1 MARKKR
7 SQRRQ
12 GKGGFH
18 PPGYMLWIVVG
29 VVVVGLIVFLSQ
41 LLSRAAPSEPLIP
54 VLATA
59 NPDLTTMTRMLGDIE
74 RDSTAVQEMPEEATE
89 GFRVVDSL
97 IGERNFPDAIERLLK
112 LRKTVPEDKVAVIHD
127 YLGFCYARSASPD
140 RALREFRDAM
150 DEADP
155 EAATEHYRAAFCAG
169 YLFQS
174 RGFADSARAFYD
186 HARHHAV
193 PDTADRLYPA
203 LLNNLALS
211 LEAAGDTA
219 AALAGYEEAALYVD
233 TAADE
238 RRARVLRD
246 NLRRL
251 ARPAPEAEPD

>member
-1 MARKKR
+1 MARKKS
-7 SQRRQ
+7 SQRKK

-18 PPGYMLWIVVG
+18 PPGYMLWIVIG
-29 VVVVGLIVFLSQ
+29 VVAVGLIVFLSQ
-41 LLSRAAPSEPLIP
+41 LLSRATPPEPLIP

-74 RDSTAVQEMPEEATE
+74 RDTTAVLGMPGETEE

-97 IGERNFPDAIERLLK
+97 IAERNFPDAIERLRK
-112 LRKTVPEDKVAVIHD
+112 LRKTVPEDKVSVVHD

-140 RALREFRDAM
+140 RALREFRDVM

-155 EAATEHYRAAFCAG
+155 ESATEQYRAAFCAG

-174 RGFADSARAFYD
+174 RGFADSALAFYG
-186 HARHHAV
+186 HAKHHAA
-193 PDTADRLYPA
+193 PDTADKMYPA

-211 LEAAGDTA
+211 LETSGDTA
-219 AALAGYEEAALYVD
+219 AALAAYQEAARYVD
-233 TAADE
+233 TTADE

-251 ARPAPEAEPD
+251 APPATEERPD